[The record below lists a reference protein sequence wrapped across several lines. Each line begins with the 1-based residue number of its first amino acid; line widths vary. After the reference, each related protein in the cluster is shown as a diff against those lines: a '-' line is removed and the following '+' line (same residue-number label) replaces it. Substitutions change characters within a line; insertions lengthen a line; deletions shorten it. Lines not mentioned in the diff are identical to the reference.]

1 MIVWLLLIGYHS
13 LLAQSKTGLSKIAV
27 LAFYNLENFYD
38 TKDNGLVDD
47 NEFTALGAKHYNE
60 GIYQNKILH
69 LATVIKEIGEQFTK
83 DGAALLG
90 VVEIENDTVL
100 QDLVSHPLLRSRKYQ
115 IVHYDSKDK
124 RGIDVA
130 LLYNPKYFKPI
141 HSTSIHVNLPS
152 STGVKYETRDIL
164 MVHGLLDGDSIYLF
178 VNHWPSKRGGE
189 DKTTASR
196 NAAAATC
203 RNEIDRI
210 QSKEPR
216 AKILVMGDFNDNPD
230 SYSISTILKTS
241 GNAQRLNPG
250 FLFNPWLK
258 IFKQGRGTLANQDV
272 WSLFDQVLISSFW
285 LSNEQTGFHFKY
297 ALIHQTNAMVEN
309 SGRYRGYPMRT
320 WDGNNY
326 RGGFSDHFPS
336 YIVVLKPLQPEIDH

>member
-1 MIVWLLLIGYHS
+1 MKKHLLSWVLIVLHQC
-13 LLAQSKTGLSKIAV
+13 LLAQTQTGLSKIAV

-47 NEFTALGAKHYNE
+47 NEFTPTGAKHYDQ

-69 LATVIKEIGEQFTK
+69 LATVIKSIGEKFTK

-100 QDLVSHPLLRSRKYQ
+100 HDLISHPLLIKRKYQ

-130 LLYNPKYFKPI
+130 LLYHPNYFKPI
-141 HSTSIHVNLPS
+141 FSKSIHVNLPA
-152 STGVKYETRDIL
+152 STGIKYETRDIL
-164 MVHGLLDGDSIYLF
+164 MVQGLLDGDSIYVF

-189 DKTTASR
+189 DKTIASR
-196 NAAAATC
+196 NAAAAAC
-203 RNEIDRI
+203 R
-210 QSKEPR
+210 KEMDKIYLSNPR
-216 AKILVMGDFNDNPD
+216 AKIIVMGDFNDNPD
-230 SYSISTILKTS
+230 SYSIASVLKTTGQAS
-241 GNAQRLNPG
+241 LAVSNILY
-250 FLFNPWLK
+250 NPWLK
-258 IFKQGRGTLANQDV
+258 IYQQGRGTLANQDI
-272 WSLFDQVLISSFW
+272 WSLFDQIMISSPW
-285 LSNEQTGFHFKY
+285 LNKDQPGFHFKF
-297 ALIHQTNAMVEN
+297 AQIHQTNAMVEN
-309 SGRYRGYPMRT
+309 AGRYRGYPMRT

-336 YIVVLKPLQPEIDH
+336 YIVVLKPVTQ